1 MNVVCY
7 IQWRRYNI
15 HTLTTH
21 YVYTNIYVTVSIWF
35 SLGNSFFMTMI
46 FSFPSTCSVVWYHE
60 WIMFVFCHSI
70 ILILQQIMSSIVRDS
85 YVVIFLSF
93 YSTVCDRIYLYY
105 CPSYCLVP
113 FVILLTCR
121 VSCFLQILW
130 EISWKAVWFQR
141 CDWCFNFYIITKP
154 ESYEFRFKVS
164 LYMLVTCW

>member
-21 YVYTNIYVTVSIWF
+21 YVYRNIYVTVSFWF
-35 SLGNSFFMTMI
+35 SLGNSFFMALI
-46 FSFPSTCSVVWYHE
+46 FSFPSTCLVVWYHE
-60 WIMFVFCHSI
+60 WIIFVFCHFI
-70 ILILQQIMSSIVRDS
+70 ISILQQIMSSIVGDS

-105 CPSYCLVP
+105 CPSCCCVP

-121 VSCFLQILW
+121 VSCFFTHFIRNILKGCM
-130 EISWKAVWFQR
+130 ISEVWLIF
-141 CDWCFNFYIITKP
+141 
-154 ESYEFRFKVS
+154 
-164 LYMLVTCW
+164 